1 MSIVQRHFKVIVGV
15 DLLLLLL
22 AAFISGRP
30 VAVVATVLLGF
41 FLAIVIHELGH
52 AFVGSLYGMSLTGI
66 AIGPLDLNFE
76 AGRVRVAQSRRG
88 HLGGAT
94 IFEPS
99 NKLPADAVV
108 AWRRTILGGSL
119 ANFAIS
125 AMLLW
130 LAFTLFSGDAEAEWK
145 LVGFALISGFIGLA
159 NLIPISA
166 GLHSTDGAKYLR
178 MKNGGPAAENE
189 IRAQRLARWCASS
202 VRPREWP
209 AELVPVADYLLA
221 APGGDDQVQ
230 PKVVAACFT
239 YFYLADRGKLKEAL
253 QVIES
258 VLATSGETEEP
269 DRSEQIDTLLAIQAR
284 HYALWKK
291 DPARGF
297 AIMSQ
302 MQKQSRILTHSECQ
316 MTIALIKL
324 SEGDLVGAKHVV
336 ALARRG
342 LAPMIGRS
350 GITRMETE
358 WLDLV
363 EQRIFNPGA
372 RLVVPVVPESEP
384 IIRMIHPPSHNG
396 LSERIAAIAGSPL
409 VAAATASEMRRLSPQ
424 LLEPEPHSALRPSW
438 AEAAFAVKQSG
449 GAHFSQ
455 LAAEY
460 GAARSWL
467 YRAPG
472 IPVEKES
479 GPEETCDA
487 RLLPG
492 AKLPKG
498 GPALNLRSQLK
509 TGSTKA
515 FHGLRARLFSPIDW
529 ACRFSAGV
537 YARVRGEAA

>member
-1 MSIVQRHFKVIVGV
+1 MSIVQRHFKIIVGV
-15 DLLLLLL
+15 DLLLLLV
-22 AAFISGRP
+22 AAFISGHP

-66 AIGPLDLNFE
+66 AIGPLDLSFE
-76 AGRVRVAQSRRG
+76 AGRVRVSQSRRG

-119 ANFAIS
+119 ANFVIS
-125 AMLLW
+125 VMLLW

-178 MKNGGPAAENE
+178 MKNGGPSAENE

-209 AELVPVADYLLA
+209 ADLVPVADYLLA

-253 QVIES
+253 QIIES
-258 VLATSGETEEP
+258 ALATSGDTEEP

-291 DPARGF
+291 EPARGF

-302 MQKQSRILTHSECQ
+302 MQGRILTHSECQ

-324 SEGDLVGAKHVV
+324 SEGDLVGASHVV
-336 ALARRG
+336 AQARRG

-350 GITRMETE
+350 GITRMESV

-363 EQRIFNPGA
+363 EQRIVNPRA
-372 RLVVPVVPESEP
+372 RLVVPVDPESEP
-384 IIRMIHPPSHNG
+384 IIRMIHPPTHNG
-396 LSERIAAIAGSPL
+396 LTERITALAGSPL
-409 VAAATASEMRRLSPQ
+409 VAAATASGMRRLTPQ
-424 LLEPEPHSALRPSW
+424 LPENEPRSTSRPSW

-472 IPVEKES
+472 IPVEKENGLIEAS
-479 GPEETCDA
+479 LPSA
-487 RLLPG
+487 RSARAEFPH
-492 AKLPKG
+492 
-498 GPALNLRSQLK
+498 PALRATLS
-509 TGSTKA
+509 
-515 FHGLRARLFSPIDW
+515 RAREK
-529 ACRFSAGV
+529 
-537 YARVRGEAA
+537 ARKLSSSLDRARESGQG